1 MANQNNRFCFGGES
15 DELACYGDSGGP
27 VMVQENKDQ
36 VWTLAGIIS
45 GLQKVAKKIE
55 RTNT

>member
-1 MANQNNRFCFGGES
+1 MTNANNWFCFGGET
-15 DELACYGDSGGP
+15 DESACYGDSGGP

-45 GLQKVAKKIE
+45 GLQKVAKNIE
-55 RTNT
+55 RNNT